1 MVGGWNTA
9 KRPRKHLTQ
18 ADGEEEEEE
27 EEEEDDSL
35 PGRGDESASAHNA
48 ENSLGVITPTT
59 ESGQSPNNLV
69 FFRGGQGLG

>member
-9 KRPRKHLTQ
+9 KRPRKHLNQ
-18 ADGEEEEEE
+18 ADGEEE

-35 PGRGDESASAHNA
+35 PGHGDESAGAHNA